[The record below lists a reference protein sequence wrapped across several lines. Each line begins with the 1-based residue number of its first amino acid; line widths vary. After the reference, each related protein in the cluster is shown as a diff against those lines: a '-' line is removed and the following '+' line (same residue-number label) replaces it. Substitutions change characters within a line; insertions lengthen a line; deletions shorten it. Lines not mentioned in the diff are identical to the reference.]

1 MNAGSKEMTRC
12 IDPGKER
19 VAPVEQAL
27 RTPRHD
33 AAALL
38 VPRRLQQLRLHLARA
53 GDDLAQILDRALSV
67 AELAA
72 HLQLSRE
79 QVTEGLFASNG
90 YTVSSLDAQSADKTN
105 DGATIVERLGRTD
118 PGLAG
123 IDILT
128 SLKPLIA
135 KLTDR
140 ERAILSLRF
149 VRDMTQT
156 QIGARLGISQM
167 HVSRLLTRAL
177 DRLRAQLLDEE

>member
-53 GDDLAQILDRALSV
+53 GDDLAQILDRAPSV

-79 QVTEGLFASNG
+79 QVTEGL
-90 YTVSSLDAQSADKTN
+90 VVQ
-105 DGATIVERLGRTD
+105 RLHRQLPGRPVRRQD
-118 PGLAG
+118 QRRRHDRRAPRPYRPRPG
-123 IDILT
+123 
-128 SLKPLIA
+128 
-135 KLTDR
+135 R
-140 ERAILSLRF
+140 
-149 VRDMTQT
+149 
-156 QIGARLGISQM
+156 
-167 HVSRLLTRAL
+167 H
-177 DRLRAQLLDEE
+177 